1 MKTRTWIARTVF
13 FVFLVTFLVAIAG
26 YWLWNFKPSQILLIF
41 IFLDFSAG
49 IVAFLTRRENP
60 FQRWDKVEALMMVA
74 CVFLGFV
81 VLPIVALIE
90 PKSSK
95 S

>member
-1 MKTRTWIARTVF
+1 
-13 FVFLVTFLVAIAG
+13 
-26 YWLWNFKPSQILLIF
+26 
-41 IFLDFSAG
+41 LDFSAG